1 MDFKYLWSQINIF
14 LDKNVTLDRRIIDK
28 ILENKGSQFDKA
40 KLLFEN
46 IKEIG
51 GEEFQIKLK
60 EIKEKIDGQTKG
72 ANKHQQF
79 MMNVFDIEGEL
90 NSFNEMEFFDQQ
102 KQRALVQRYLME
114 TNDEQ
119 IAKLEELFI
128 R

>member
-72 ANKHQQF
+72 ANKH
-79 MMNVFDIEGEL
+79 
-90 NSFNEMEFFDQQ
+90 
-102 KQRALVQRYLME
+102 
-114 TNDEQ
+114 
-119 IAKLEELFI
+119 
-128 R
+128 